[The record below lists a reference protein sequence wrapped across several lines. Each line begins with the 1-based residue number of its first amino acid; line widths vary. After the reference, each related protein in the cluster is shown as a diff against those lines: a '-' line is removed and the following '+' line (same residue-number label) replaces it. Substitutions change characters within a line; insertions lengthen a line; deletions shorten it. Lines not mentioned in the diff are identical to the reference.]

1 MAVSVSRDLT
11 VQVLEDVN
19 AVKLTDR
26 QQALR
31 AAIQKGEP
39 KCLGVSQVMLG
50 LMILSYSLPLHF
62 TELTYVISFGVPWW
76 TGLMFITAGVVA
88 IILDK
93 NCTMKLLW
101 ACLIVSV
108 ISAVLSVAA
117 VTIYSVDLNKYKETC
132 ETMDE
137 ECDHKYYATKL
148 SRGIKSSLLIFTL
161 AQTAIS
167 LVICFLLFRQRH
179 FSEHYVAINQA
190 SPPSPSLPTLTSN
203 DQHLEEK

>member
-39 KCLGVSQVMLG
+39 KCLG
-50 LMILSYSLPLHF
+50 
-62 TELTYVISFGVPWW
+62 
-76 TGLMFITAGVVA
+76 FITAGVVA